1 MFPVAETH
9 THVLQSP
16 DLAQRPLNHCAFKA
30 KFAEIILFP
39 DKRSHN
45 TKLTVQMVAR

>member
-1 MFPVAETH
+1 MYMFPVAETH

-16 DLAQRPLNHCAFKA
+16 DLAPGFLNPGAYKA
-30 KFAEIILFP
+30 KFAEIILFS

-45 TKLTVQMVAR
+45 T